1 GNINTHGSQERNAA
15 YTYIVQSLLNPLR
28 HLIEPLGEQVVIY
41 VANGEDAADQANLLA
56 FHARRVA
63 AAVPALV
70 MRPCDVL
77 SHLDQG
83 VGRVGEHIGAGR
95 GVGLLD
101 RPLFGVELA
110 RLEQDL
116 VGNADLSDVVH
127 RARMAEHLGLGRAP
141 SDRERETLAEDPD
154 AADVLA
160 RLRVTGLDRLR
171 QALYQ
176 LKLAFAQPVREGVA
190 LDEGADVVRRHHAD
204 RAERQRR
211 ERI

>member
-1 GNINTHGSQERNAA
+1 
-15 YTYIVQSLLNPLR
+15 
-28 HLIEPLGEQVVIY
+28 
-41 VANGEDAADQANLLA
+41 
-56 FHARRVA
+56 
-63 AAVPALV
+63 
-70 MRPCDVL
+70 
-77 SHLDQG
+77 
-83 VGRVGEHIGAGR
+83 
-95 GVGLLD
+95 
-101 RPLFGVELA
+101 
-110 RLEQDL
+110 
-116 VGNADLSDVVH
+116 
-127 RARMAEHLGLGRAP
+127 MAEHLGLGRAP

-211 ERI
+211 ERIGEDDDRPGVKGDLREQQVRRGEAQGHERG